1 MKVTDLNRNVEIDI
15 CFNNILG
22 VINSKLLKAYA
33 DINTKI
39 K

>member
-1 MKVTDLNRNVEIDI
+1 MSRNIEIDI

-33 DINTKI
+33 DINPKI